1 MYWGVGR
8 AFAVTVTFTAG
19 DGSPASTA
27 YVPAVTYGCDLTKPG
42 DCQILSK
49 NLLLLKRRSKRFCQ
63 ILSKNLLL
71 LLLFPIFSVERSCT
85 NQGIFRFPSDPSAIS
100 SGNQSYEIKTIL
112 EFKVLIKMEWS
123 NSLFVKMEFQ
133 SENGGILLITNGKF
147 FNGNG
152 QLLIKT

>member
-42 DCQILSK
+42 D
-49 NLLLLKRRSKRFCQ
+49 CQ

-112 EFKVLIKMEWS
+112 EFKVLIKME
-123 NSLFVKMEFQ
+123 
-133 SENGGILLITNGKF
+133 
-147 FNGNG
+147 
-152 QLLIKT
+152 